1 MQSNGAFERNRQVQ
15 AQVWMWDAVRDGLEM
30 EIKAEMERGDDI
42 QRMAKSVVDGSLTV
56 SEAAKEIILRVRSG
70 KAT

>member
-1 MQSNGAFERNRQVQ
+1 
-15 AQVWMWDAVRDGLEM
+15 MWDAVRDGLET

-42 QRMAKSVVDGSLTV
+42 QRMAKSVMDGSLTV